1 MNGLS
6 QVYSKCSLFHKE
18 PYTKHFWTLVAFFS
32 LEAYLA
38 SLYFILL
45 PFSVIAFF
53 FLKQMEGLWQP
64 CIEQIFWCRF
74 PNSICSLACLC
85 VTFAN
90 SHSISDFFM
99 ITIFVMVIRDQ

>member
-18 PYTKHFWTLVAFFS
+18 PYTKHFWTLIAFFS

-53 FLKQMEGLWQP
+53 FFLNKWKVCGNPTLNKS
-64 CIEQIFWCRF
+64 FGVVF
-74 PNSICSLACLC
+74 PTAFVHLHVSVSHLLILT
-85 VTFAN
+85 VFQTF
-90 SHSISDFFM
+90 S
-99 ITIFVMVIRDQ
+99 